1 MKIALPVIAIFG
13 MGLIALV
20 LSGEIASKPDENLI
34 VSGSDRDL
42 PYRISKLEAKVT
54 TLESRI
60 KELESKPR
68 VITIPGS
75 QVPPGNQMPPGATPF
90 DFNGM
95 RFWMVPVNKK

>member
-13 MGLIALV
+13 MGMIALV
-20 LSGEIASKPDENLI
+20 LSGEVASTPDQDLI
-34 VSGSDRDL
+34 ISGSDKDL
-42 PYRISKLEAKVT
+42 PYRISKLEAKIA

-60 KELESKPR
+60 KELESKSS
-68 VITIPGS
+68 VIAIPDS
-75 QVPPGNQMPPGATPF
+75 QVPPGNQLPPGATPF